1 MIDILNKI
9 GYFLKA
15 TFIIVTAICI
25 ALLISYFIGL
35 AFIAF
40 LEVNSFY

>member
-15 TFIIVTAICI
+15 TFIVVTATCLALIICY
-25 ALLISYFIGL
+25 LLGS

-40 LEVNSFY
+40 LEVNSLY

>member
-15 TFIIVTAICI
+15 TFIIVTAI
-25 ALLISYFIGL
+25 GL

>member
-1 MIDILNKI
+1 MIGILNKI
-9 GYFLKA
+9 EYFLKA
-15 TFIIVTAICI
+15 TFIIVTATCL
-25 ALLISYFIGL
+25 ALLIWYFTGL

>member
-1 MIDILNKI
+1 MIDTLNKI

-15 TFIIVTAICI
+15 TFIIVTATSI
-25 ALLISYFIGL
+25 ALLILYFIGL

-40 LEVNSFY
+40 LKVNSFY